1 MRSELLRLN
10 GGLTGGN
17 IGMDVAGSMERS
29 CRGKRASEVRVWRSN
44 PTTLPY
50 LF

>member
-10 GGLTGGN
+10 GGMTGGN
-17 IGMDVAGSMERS
+17 IDMAVVGSMEGF
-29 CRGKRASEVRVWRSN
+29 CREKSESEVRFQSAN
-44 PTTLPY
+44 PTTLPF